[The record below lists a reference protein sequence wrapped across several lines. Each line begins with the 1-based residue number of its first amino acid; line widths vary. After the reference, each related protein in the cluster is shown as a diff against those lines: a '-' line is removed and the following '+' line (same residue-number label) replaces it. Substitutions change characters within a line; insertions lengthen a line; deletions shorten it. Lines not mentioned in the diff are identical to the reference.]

1 MFRNGLRYLGL
12 SLLILSAASSLTTLC
27 ASLYNEQDAAIFFAV
42 MSIILLLIGTFLR
55 RVRTTET
62 LTQQLSI
69 SFLALIFLI
78 AIPLSALPYIFLERT
93 SGIDAFLESTSGFT
107 TCGMTAFLD
116 VESFNKSVLFWRS
129 MTEWLGGMGL
139 ITIFLLLLK
148 GRALEAFAE
157 AKGMNRDV
165 DVNLSTLMKQMFLF
179 YLAVTG
185 IGFLS
190 LLFLGGLN
198 PFDALNHAMTA
209 ISTGGFS
216 TKNLGV
222 LYFEQSTV
230 FNQTAISLTLTTMS
244 IFGMTSFILLT
255 GLLFRRKIQ
264 TAASSAYKLDLDEL
278 KVMFPTI
285 LIGTVLLLIPF
296 VARLG
301 LPVFTALR
309 QAVFHT
315 VTALS
320 GTGYNAMDL
329 SQWTIGEKLTILI
342 ISIMGG
348 SAWSG
353 AGAIKLT
360 RIYSL
365 LTVVPKIPKY
375 FSQSKKITID
385 EKTKEDLTYIAIFLV
400 ILMIGVFAL
409 YPFLSNHSF
418 MDILFQ
424 VGGALGNTGPQILD
438 VSQIHV
444 LGKTFFIILMLFGY
458 FEVLPIL
465 ILIRFIKTSIQSNKT

>member
-1 MFRNGLRYLGL
+1 
-12 SLLILSAASSLTTLC
+12 
-27 ASLYNEQDAAIFFAV
+27 
-42 MSIILLLIGTFLR
+42 
-55 RVRTTET
+55 
-62 LTQQLSI
+62 
-69 SFLALIFLI
+69 
-78 AIPLSALPYIFLERT
+78 
-93 SGIDAFLESTSGFT
+93 
-107 TCGMTAFLD
+107 
-116 VESFNKSVLFWRS
+116 

-157 AKGMNRDV
+157 AKGLNRTV
-165 DVNLSTLMKQMFLF
+165 GVNLSTLMKQMFLF
-179 YLAVTG
+179 YLTVTG
-185 IGFLS
+185 IGILS

-222 LYFEQSTV
+222 FYFEQSTV
-230 FNQTAISLTLTTMS
+230 FNQTAISVTLTVMS
-244 IFGMTSFILLT
+244 LLGMTSFILLT

-264 TAASSAYKLDLDEL
+264 TVTSSIYKLDLDEL
-278 KVMFPTI
+278 KVMVPTI
-285 LIGTVLLLIPF
+285 LIGTSLLLIPF
-296 VARLG
+296 VMRLG
-301 LPVFTALR
+301 LPFFTALR
-309 QAVFHT
+309 QGMFHT
-315 VTALS
+315 ITALS

-342 ISIMGG
+342 ISIIGG

-353 AGAIKLT
+353 SGAIKLT
-360 RIYSL
+360 RIYSF
-365 LTVVPKIPKY
+365 LTSVPKIPKY
-375 FSQSKKITID
+375 LFQNKKITLD
-385 EKTKEDLTYIAIFLV
+385 EKTKEDLTYITIFLV

-418 MDILFQ
+418 MDILLQ
-424 VGGALGNTGPQILD
+424 VEGALGTTGPQILD
-438 VSQIHV
+438 VSQIHL
-444 LGKTFFIILMLFGY
+444 LGKTFFILLMLFGY

>member
-12 SLLILSAASSLTTLC
+12 SLFILSAASSLTTLC
-27 ASLYNEQDAAIFFAV
+27 AAIYNEQSAAIFFAT
-42 MSIILLLIGTFLR
+42 MSISLLLIGTFLR
-55 RVRTTET
+55 RIRTTET
-62 LTQQLSI
+62 VTQQLSI
-69 SFLALIFLI
+69 SFLVLIFLI
-78 AIPLSALPYIFLERT
+78 AIPLGALPYIFIEGT
-93 SGIDAFLESTSGFT
+93 SGIDALFESTSGFT
-107 TCGMTAFLD
+107 TCGMTVFLD

-157 AKGMNRDV
+157 AKGLNRAV
-165 DVNLSTLMKQMFLF
+165 GVNLSTLMKQMFLF
-179 YLAVTG
+179 YFAVTG
-185 IGFLS
+185 IGILS

-222 LYFEQSTV
+222 FYFEQSTV
-230 FNQTAISLTLTTMS
+230 FNQTAISVTLTVMS
-244 IFGMTSFILLT
+244 LLGMTSFILLT

-264 TAASSAYKLDLDEL
+264 TSTSSIYKLDLDEL
-278 KVMFPTI
+278 KVMVPTI
-285 LIGTVLLLIPF
+285 LIGTSLLLIPF
-296 VARLG
+296 VMRLG
-301 LPVFTALR
+301 LPLFTALR
-309 QAVFHT
+309 QGMFHT
-315 VTALS
+315 ITALS

-329 SQWTIGEKLTILI
+329 SQWTIGEKLIILI
-342 ISIMGG
+342 ISIVGG

-353 AGAIKLT
+353 SGAIKLT

-365 LTVVPKIPKY
+365 LTSIPKIPKY
-375 FSQSKKITID
+375 FFESKKIMID

-400 ILMIGVFAL
+400 ILVIGVFAL
-409 YPFLSNHSF
+409 YPFLSNYSF
-418 MDILFQ
+418 MDIFFQ
-424 VGGALGNTGPQILD
+424 VGGALGTTGPQILD
-438 VSQIHV
+438 VSQIHL
-444 LGKTFFIILMLFGY
+444 LGKTFFIIFMLLGY

-465 ILIRFIKTSIQSNKT
+465 ILIRFIKISIHSNKT

>member
-1 MFRNGLRYLGL
+1 MFRNGLQYLGL
-12 SLLILSAASSLTTLC
+12 SLLILSAASSLATLC
-27 ASLYNEQDAAIFFAV
+27 ALFYNEQGAAIFFAA
-42 MSIILLLIGTFLR
+42 MSITLLLIGTFLR
-55 RVRTTET
+55 RVRTPET
-62 LTQQLSI
+62 ITKQLSI
-69 SFLALIFLI
+69 SFLTLIFLI
-78 AIPLSALPYIFLERT
+78 AILLGALPYIFIEGT
-93 SGIDAFLESTSGFT
+93 NGIDALFESTSGFT
-107 TCGMTAFLD
+107 TCGMTVFLE
-116 VESFNKSVLFWRS
+116 VESFNNSVLFWRS

-139 ITIFLLLLK
+139 ITIFLLFLK

-157 AKGMNRDV
+157 AKGMKRDV
-165 DVNLSTLMKQMFLF
+165 GVNLSMLMKQMFLF

-185 IGFLS
+185 IGILS
-190 LLFLGGLN
+190 LFFLGGLN

-222 LYFEQSTV
+222 FYFEQSTA
-230 FNQTAISLTLTTMS
+230 FNQTAISVTLTVMS
-244 IFGMTSFILLT
+244 ILGMTSFILLT
-255 GLLFRRKIQ
+255 GFLFRRKIQ
-264 TAASSAYKLDLDEL
+264 TATFSTYKLDLDEL

-285 LIGTVLLLIPF
+285 LIGTSLLLIPF
-296 VARLG
+296 VMRLG
-301 LPVFTALR
+301 LPFFTALR
-309 QAVFHT
+309 QGLFHT

-342 ISIMGG
+342 ISIIGG

-353 AGAIKLT
+353 AGALKLT

-365 LTVVPKIPKY
+365 LTNVPKIPKY
-375 FSQSKKITID
+375 LSKNKRITID
-385 EKTKEDLTYIAIFLV
+385 EKTKEDLTYIAIYLV
-400 ILMIGVFAL
+400 ILVVGFLAL
-409 YPFLSNHSF
+409 YPFLSNYSP

-438 VSQIHV
+438 VSQIHF
-444 LGKTFFIILMLFGY
+444 LGKTLFILLMIFGY

-465 ILIRFIKTSIQSNKT
+465 ILTRFIKTSIQSNKT

>member
-12 SLLILSAASSLTTLC
+12 SLLILSAASLLTTLC
-27 ASLYNEQDAAIFFAV
+27 ASIYNEQDAAFFFAV
-42 MSIILLLIGTFLR
+42 LSIVLLLIGTFLR
-55 RVRTTET
+55 RVRTTESI
-62 LTQQLSI
+62 TQQLSI

-78 AIPLSALPYIFLERT
+78 AILLGALPYIFIEGT
-93 SGIDAFLESTSGFT
+93 SGIDALFESTSGFT
-107 TCGMTAFLD
+107 TCGMTVFLN

-157 AKGMNRDV
+157 AKGLNRTV
-165 DVNLSTLMKQMFLF
+165 GVNLSTLMKQMFLF
-179 YLAVTG
+179 YFTVTG
-185 IGFLS
+185 IGILS

-222 LYFEQSTV
+222 FYFEQSTV
-230 FNQTAISLTLTTMS
+230 FNQTAISVTLTVMS
-244 IFGMTSFILLT
+244 LLGMTSFILLT

-264 TAASSAYKLDLDEL
+264 TVTSSIYKLDLDEL
-278 KVMFPTI
+278 KVMVPTI
-285 LIGTVLLLIPF
+285 LIGTSLLLIPF
-296 VARLG
+296 VMRLG
-301 LPVFTALR
+301 LPFFTALR
-309 QAVFHT
+309 QGMFHT
-315 VTALS
+315 ITALS

-342 ISIMGG
+342 ISIIGG

-353 AGAIKLT
+353 SGAIKLT
-360 RIYSL
+360 RIYSF
-365 LTVVPKIPKY
+365 LTSVPKISKY
-375 FSQSKKITID
+375 LFQNKKITLD
-385 EKTKEDLTYIAIFLV
+385 EKTKEDLTYITIFLV

-418 MDILFQ
+418 MDILLQ
-424 VGGALGNTGPQILD
+424 VEGALGTTGPQILD
-438 VSQIHV
+438 VSQIHL
-444 LGKTFFIILMLFGY
+444 LGKTFFILLMLFGY

-465 ILIRFIKTSIQSNKT
+465 ILIRFIKTSIQSNKM